1 MKETYEKIPLI
12 KGLTYVTEIVNGKI
26 LEIFRT

>member
-12 KGLTYVTEIVNGKI
+12 KGLTYVTGIVNGKI
-26 LEIFRT
+26 LGNI